1 MSLFSVLSTAGSALN
16 AQTVRLNV
24 TASNI
29 ANANNLSTD
38 EEGAYK
44 AQRPVFESMVN
55 PSDENAHA
63 TGVFVKG
70 IVESEAPLPRQYRP
84 DHPLADAQGYVLAS
98 NVNPVEE
105 MADMISASRSYQ
117 NSVEV
122 MNTTKEM
129 LLRTLNLGR

>member
-1 MSLFSVLSTAGSALN
+1 MSLFDVLTTAGSALN
-16 AQTVRLNV
+16 AQSVRLNV

-29 ANANNLSTD
+29 ANANNLSSD
-38 EEGAYK
+38 EEGAYR
-44 AQRPVFESMVN
+44 AQRPIFATLVDPFDLQS
-55 PSDENAHA
+55 HA
-63 TGVFVKG
+63 TGVQIKE
-70 IVESEAPLPRQYRP
+70 IVNSDAPLPRQYRP
-84 DHPLADAQGYVLAS
+84 EHPLADEQGYVTAS

-129 LLRTLNLGR
+129 LLRTINLGR